1 MRLEYTEP
9 DHWGVRCESKAADG
23 RSRKL
28 RVRVDWRLVKVSV
41 HCDVVEAVEAVQG
54 APDRR
59 GRYGGRAG
67 LPPHLFEGGTEGLSF
82 MLFVSLLL
90 MLLRRFPSCHRLVSV
105 FACRGDDIL
114 TEVKSLNSPRNFI

>member
-1 MRLEYTEP
+1 MRLEYAGP
-9 DHWGVRCESKAADG
+9 DHRGVRCESKAADG

-59 GRYGGRAG
+59 GWYGGRAR

-82 MLFVSLLL
+82 MLFVSLL
-90 MLLRRFPSCHRLVSV
+90 MLLRRFPSCHRLAVSV
-105 FACRGDDIL
+105 FACSWG
-114 TEVKSLNSPRNFI
+114 